1 VILLVLVPSAAGG
14 MDLSR
19 EAVVVADVDLK
30 AEVSVFH
37 SVR

>member
-1 VILLVLVPSAAGG
+1 